1 MTTQNQQRT
10 TSDESF
16 LSLDLE
22 QLSKLATAWRGTQTP
37 KPSLENMH
45 ERLERLAFPPAELAG
60 LDRPPL
66 ETYTTTPTAHG
77 DVVSA
82 TPAYRA
88 WFRRAYPAAGPEN
101 RLSRAPSRPDP
112 EGMGGEEKSPLSHFK
127 AT

>member
-1 MTTQNQQRT
+1 MTTTQNQQRT

-16 LSLDLE
+16 LSLDLD

-82 TPAYRA
+82 TPEYRR
-88 WFRRAYPAAGPEN
+88 WFRRTYPAAGPEDCA
-101 RLSRAPSRPDP
+101 RLPTPSPINK
-112 EGMGGEEKSPLSHFK
+112 GMGGEEMTF
-127 AT
+127 